1 MQSCSQAERSHATG
15 LRLSIVA
22 PLVLMLASAPAH
34 AQELPATLRAS
45 LMVRILAYDRRMGS
59 HPPPLTIAI
68 VHQEGDTDSARGGQ
82 ELGTA
87 LEAVARGRTIAG
99 QPLRVLRIGF
109 RNASQLQEEL
119 SREGVVALYACAGLE
134 AQSEVISRVTRQLS
148 ILSIA
153 GSEAPV
159 HRGLAIGLS
168 RKGTSPVILV
178 NLSAARAEG
187 ADLDAGLLSLSQL
200 VEPRP
205 AQQ

>member
-45 LMVRILAYDRRMGS
+45 LTVRILAYDRRMGS
-59 HPPPLTIAI
+59 RPPPLTLAI
-68 VHQEGDTDSARGGQ
+68 LHQEGDRDSARGGQ

-109 RNASQLQEEL
+109 RNATQLQEEL
-119 SREGVVALYACAGLE
+119 SREGVEALYACAGLE
-134 AQSEVISRVTRQLS
+134 AHSEAISRVTRQLS

-153 GSEAPV
+153 GSEAQV
-159 HRGLAIGLS
+159 QRGLAIGLS

-200 VEPRP
+200 VEPHP
-205 AQQ
+205 APR